1 MIRHLITHF
10 FSTIFWWTFFRTLDL
25 INFRVLLNNFIV
37 LILSL
42 NSIQVFR
49 LFRDLIHR
57 TITNNVNFR
66 IFAITNRININSL
79 IDTNK
84 KIFFWIGFVFTI
96 ILYKWFILMKKV
108 LLWPFKLGVFSFIY
122 SIIGIDMSWF
132 LKFFDFFTI
141 NIPKWVFFQYLNLY
155 SNWLNWWNNTAKI
168 KNLNTDSLPT
178 IKNFSNI
185 TENNELVE
193 SSEGYN
199 KKKWII
205 IGVITF
211 AVIGLGYW
219 YYYYSGNVGG
229 GAAGGG
235 GGNPGNPAMFIP
247 NPPAPSVPSVPSN
260 TTSSAIDATHRIS
273 ITDNQ
278 SINNPFPVLDSQL
291 IDNSLPVTNTPNV
304 VQGTNEAATT
314 SNSSPTHPD
323 PRLARDYDRLFQKP
337 ESSTSQAG
345 GSSSTLSDSPS
356 SPIHTERPNSP
367 PIGAEGS
374 NSNSKPTYAE
384 VARSSSPTGSDGS
397 NDTITNLSYTD
408 SKGKSKV
415 AIPRGN

>member
-108 LLWPFKLGVFSFIY
+108 LLWPFKLGVFSFFY
-122 SIIGIDMSWF
+122 SILGIDMSWF

-168 KNLNTDSLPT
+168 KK
-178 IKNFSNI
+178 I
-185 TENNELVE
+185 
-193 SSEGYN
+193 
-199 KKKWII
+199 
-205 IGVITF
+205 
-211 AVIGLGYW
+211 
-219 YYYYSGNVGG
+219 
-229 GAAGGG
+229 
-235 GGNPGNPAMFIP
+235 
-247 NPPAPSVPSVPSN
+247 
-260 TTSSAIDATHRIS
+260 
-273 ITDNQ
+273 
-278 SINNPFPVLDSQL
+278 
-291 IDNSLPVTNTPNV
+291 
-304 VQGTNEAATT
+304 
-314 SNSSPTHPD
+314 
-323 PRLARDYDRLFQKP
+323 
-337 ESSTSQAG
+337 
-345 GSSSTLSDSPS
+345 
-356 SPIHTERPNSP
+356 
-367 PIGAEGS
+367 
-374 NSNSKPTYAE
+374 
-384 VARSSSPTGSDGS
+384 
-397 NDTITNLSYTD
+397 
-408 SKGKSKV
+408 
-415 AIPRGN
+415 

>member
-108 LLWPFKLGVFSFIY
+108 LLWPFKLGVFSFFY

-168 KNLNTDSLPT
+168 KILNTDSLPT

-211 AVIGLGYW
+211 AAIGLGYW

-235 GGNPGNPAMFIP
+235 GGNPGNPGNPGVFIP

-260 TTSSAIDATHRIS
+260 TTSSTIDAIHQIG

-278 SINNPFPVLDSQL
+278 TVDNPM
-291 IDNSLPVTNTPNV
+291 PVTNTEYSASSV
-304 VQGTNEAATT
+304 VQGTNEAAT
-314 SNSSPTHPD
+314 SNASSSSPTHPD
-323 PRLARDYDRLFQKP
+323 PRLARDYNRLFHYP
-337 ESSTSQAG
+337 DSSTSQAG
-345 GSSSTLSDSPS
+345 ASTSTISETS
-356 SPIHTERPNSP
+356 TTIERPNSP
-367 PIGAEGS
+367 PIVAGA
-374 NSNSKPTYAE
+374 
-384 VARSSSPTGSDGS
+384 SSSADVETLPIERPASPTGSDSSG
-397 NDTITNLSYTD
+397 DTITNISYTD
-408 SKGKSKV
+408 NKGKQKL
-415 AIPRGN
+415 ILPRRN